1 MFIGFN
7 LRLDKNA
14 DIFYEEYDYENLQK
28 WGKKHL
34 DAQKASYEKDLEEY
48 VKQNEIDGTKI
59 QNEWFPE
66 IDADIF
72 ISHSH
77 NDEELACA
85 LAGWINHK
93 FGLNCFIDS
102 NVWGY
107 SAKLIDEMNNKLSN
121 KSENSGENLYDYQS
135 CNQVSQHVNTM
146 LSIALQ
152 KMIDKVET
160 VIFLNTDNS
169 VRVYKDTEME
179 KTYSPWI
186 YSEITC
192 TQIVRKKPLLA
203 YRNYSNIKKGGFA
216 VYESAQ
222 FVMHSAI
229 SYTVSLKHLKTL
241 SEGDLYDWNIEYSNN
256 RKNYEYAL
264 DALYKSVCP
273 DEVNNTRDLFSQLRS
288 REIEALQKVYS
299 NQNMDSEEQREVQ
312 FILKNIMDRYLRNC
326 LECEGCRYVR
336 NDRYQ

>member
-7 LRLDKNA
+7 LQLDEDAN
-14 DIFYEEYDYENLQK
+14 IFGEEYDYLKLQEL
-28 WGKKHL
+28 GRDHL
-34 DAQKASYEKDLEEY
+34 NDQKACYETDLREY
-48 VKQNEIDGTKI
+48 VKQNKIDGTKI

-66 IDADIF
+66 ISADIF

-93 FGLNCFIDS
+93 FGLQCFIDS

-107 SAKLIDEMNNKLSN
+107 SAELLDEMNSQLSN
-121 KSENSGENLYDYQS
+121 KRENCDGGYLYDYQS

-160 VIFLNTDNS
+160 VIFLNTDNA
-169 VRVYKDTEME
+169 VKVYKDTEME
-179 KTYSPWI
+179 ETYSPWI
-186 YSEITC
+186 YSEIVC
-192 TQIVRKKPLLA
+192 TQLVRKKPLLA
-203 YRNYSNIKKGGFA
+203 YRDYSNVRKEYSA

-222 FVMHSAI
+222 FLMHSAI

-241 SEGDLYDWNIEYSNN
+241 SEWDLNDWDIEYLIS
-256 RKNYEYAL
+256 RENYKKYPL
-264 DALYKSVCP
+264 DALYKFVCL
-273 DEVNNTRDLFSQLRS
+273 DEMDSTKNLFARLPSS
-288 REIEALQKVYS
+288 EIEALQKAYS
-299 NQNMDSEEQREVQ
+299 IQNMNSEEEEDVQ
-312 FILKNIMDRYLRNC
+312 SVWKDIMDRYLRNC
-326 LECEGCRYVR
+326 LECKGCRYMW
-336 NDRYQ
+336 NE